1 MNKSKGHLKAS
12 TVVKINNLVQSVGW
26 PIVATI
32 LGLLLG
38 AVIIILSGY
47 DPLKVYAVMVDKSLL
62 SSYYLFTTLTRAV
75 PVIICAMAAC
85 ICWRAGYI
93 NLGIQGQMTFGAMA
107 AVLVALYC
115 PGPKF
120 LVMILAILAGGV
132 VGALYAVIP
141 TVLQWKGGLSMVVC
155 TLMLNYVATDI
166 TTYMASFPFKSSTA
180 DVIVQQ
186 TDMIDEALRFPR
198 LIQGQTVN
206 ISLFIALAVVIGI
219 VFFCNNTVL
228 GYESKMGGFNPHFA
242 RYGGTKQVRTMFI
255 TMCMAGAVA
264 GLAGICECFGTKY
277 CYTAGMFSSAG
288 YAWTGLQA
296 ALIGQL
302 NPVVATVYAILLTA
316 LDVGGSAIQRNFGVP
331 SQLSDII
338 KCAITLFVSVRIV
351 ERIEAQKQP
360 KGLSAK
366 TVRNIHQII
375 SSALKLAV
383 EQRLIA
389 RNPADGCAL
398 PKAERKEMQTL
409 PVEQLT
415 SFLREA
421 KDSGVFALYYID
433 LTTGLR
439 RGELLG
445 LKWSDIDLEKGDL
458 RVQRQIGRIDGK
470 IIEMPLKTKNA
481 YRTLPLSADAI
492 DVLMQQRRKTGNSEW
507 VFPSPTGGP
516 MSPDS
521 VLHMLHRVLKRAG
534 LPKVRFHDL
543 RHTFATM
550 ALQNGVDIKTV
561 SGMLGHFSAGFTL
574 DTYAHVTTSA
584 KREAAK
590 TMGDILSGAV

>member
-1 MNKSKGHLKAS
+1 MAKK
-12 TVVKINNLVQSVGW
+12 
-26 PIVATI
+26 
-32 LGLLLG
+32 
-38 AVIIILSGY
+38 
-47 DPLKVYAVMVDKSLL
+47 
-62 SSYYLFTTLTRAV
+62 RAN
-75 PVIICAMAAC
+75 
-85 ICWRAGYI
+85 GE
-93 NLGIQGQMTFGAMA
+93 G
-107 AVLVALYC
+107 
-115 PGPKF
+115 
-120 LVMILAILAGGV
+120 
-132 VGALYAVIP
+132 
-141 TVLQWKGGLSMVVC
+141 
-155 TLMLNYVATDI
+155 
-166 TTYMASFPFKSSTA
+166 
-180 DVIVQQ
+180 
-186 TDMIDEALRFPR
+186 
-198 LIQGQTVN
+198 N
-206 ISLFIALAVVIGI
+206 IRKRSDGRWE
-219 VFFCNNTVL
+219 
-228 GYESKMGGFNPHFA
+228 G
-242 RYGGTKQVRTMFI
+242 R
-255 TMCMAGAVA
+255 
-264 GLAGICECFGTKY
+264 
-277 CYTAGMFSSAG
+277 YTAGHDPV
-288 YAWTGLQA
+288 TGKRITKNVLGKTQA
-296 ALIGQL
+296 EVREKLRRTIEETRG
-302 NPVVATVYAILLTA
+302 
-316 LDVGGSAIQRNFGVP
+316 LDVARAGEYTVGQWLEVWFNDYAMLKVRPSSHQTYRGYLDHHIKPYIGNIPLTKLSSLDLQRLYKKL
-331 SQLSDII
+331 LSDGR
-338 KCAITLFVSVRIV
+338 VD
-351 ERIEAQKQP
+351 RIESKKQP

-375 SSALKLAV
+375 SSALKLAI

-543 RHTFATM
+543 RHTFATL

-574 DTYAHVTTSA
+574 DTYAHVTTAA
-584 KREAAK
+584 KREAAR
-590 TMGDILSGAV
+590 TMGNILSGAV